1 MCLLTSGGESYP
13 DRQCAF
19 PDGIEQR
26 RTPLRAEQF
35 GIIQTSQRNILW
47 QDHRSGDNR
56 AGPGAYAN
64 FVDAGDGRNALLPQM
79 LLE

>member
-35 GIIQTSQRNILW
+35 GIIQAGQRNIMR
-47 QDHRSGDNR
+47 QDHCGGDHR
-56 AGPGAYAN
+56 TRPDAYAN
-64 FVDAGDGRNALLPQM
+64 FIDAGDGRTALLPQV